1 MNIAFALELRFSL
14 SNRDFLQVF
23 LQQTQANRTSQ
34 EGQDWRA

>member
-1 MNIAFALELRFSL
+1 MKMEAALEPRSSL
-14 SNRDFLQVF
+14 SNCDFLQVF